1 MGGLPIDGDPLKTAE
16 VFPSQ
21 DCLQDVCSVP
31 DLPFGRSSHT
41 LSVLSSGIFVVC
53 GGQGEEE
60 QNPEE
65 SGGYGYGYGQDYGEG
80 DGSGNGGYG
89 EDDGYGQDN
98 GEGEGSGNGGN
109 GESNSTRTSGRFHL
123 DTLKTCLTLEF
134 AATENASWVKSA
146 VLMRYAS
153 NLIFKT

>member
-31 DLPFGRSSHT
+31 DLPFGRSHHT
-41 LSVLSSGIFVVC
+41 LSVLSSGTFVVC

-65 SGGYGYGYGQDYGEG
+65 SGGYGYGPGYGEG
-80 DGSGNGGYG
+80 EDSGGVGYS
-89 EDDGYGQDN
+89 DD
-98 GEGEGSGNGGN
+98 EGSGNN
-109 GESNSTRTSGRFHL
+109 GYGESNSNSTRTSSRSHNKIL
-123 DTLKTCLTLEF
+123 NTCLTLEF
-134 AATENASWVKSA
+134 AGTENAYWEKNVTF
-146 VLMRYAS
+146 MR
-153 NLIFKT
+153 